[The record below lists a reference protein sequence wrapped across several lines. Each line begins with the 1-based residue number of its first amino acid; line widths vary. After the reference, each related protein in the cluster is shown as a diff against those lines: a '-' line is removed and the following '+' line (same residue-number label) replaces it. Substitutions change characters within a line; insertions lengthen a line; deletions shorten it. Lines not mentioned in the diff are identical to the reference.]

1 MTDTA
6 PGEFPVSYPYAPPGL
21 EPPSGPSPGHTPVSG
36 PPPGHL
42 PGHPPAPQWE
52 QAGPAPVPDPP
63 QGPGVTPPFA
73 TPPTE
78 GRSSRLWFGLG
89 IGALVMVLVCGGGI
103 AAVIGLVTTAGTAL
117 NEQVQVVVGG
127 YFEAVRQK
135 RWQDAYTQLCEES
148 QKDETLTAFTSRVS
162 AQEPIRSYKIG
173 SLSIAAIEPV
183 VPVDVVYGSGADGT
197 LQVSLRQDGS
207 TGQFEVCSVE
217 G

>member
-1 MTDTA
+1 
-6 PGEFPVSYPYAPPGL
+6 
-21 EPPSGPSPGHTPVSG
+21 VSG
-36 PPPGHL
+36 
-42 PGHPPAPQWE
+42 
-52 QAGPAPVPDPP
+52 PP

-89 IGALVMVLVCGGGI
+89 IGALVMLLVCGGGI
-103 AAVIGLVTTAGTAL
+103 AAVIGLGTTAGKAL
-117 NEQVQVVVGG
+117 NEQVQVVVGD
-127 YFEAVRQK
+127 YFDAVRQK

-148 QKDETLTAFTSRVS
+148 QKDETLAAFTSRVS

-197 LQVSLRQDGS
+197 LQVYLRQDGS